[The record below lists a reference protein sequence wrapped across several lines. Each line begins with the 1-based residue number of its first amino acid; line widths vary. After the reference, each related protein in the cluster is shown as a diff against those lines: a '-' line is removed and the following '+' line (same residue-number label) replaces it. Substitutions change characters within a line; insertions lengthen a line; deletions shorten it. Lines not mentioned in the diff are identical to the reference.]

1 MNATSSM
8 SPADRLAEAEAEK
21 VSIEIEQL
29 KRPSYRRV
37 SFWTG
42 IVIPLVA
49 LTASI
54 ITGELTGF
62 FDDQL
67 ESLKN
72 QKTELKDQLEIAGTT
87 AQLLN
92 TNNTRLT
99 KENVVLTQVKEQLE
113 ADARQLRDD
122 AQAATKGLETVF
134 KDLNKLVGEKGQLF
148 SLVSETPMDD
158 DQSKQELLNRLSQ
171 HLNSIRATGTHL
183 DEVQKVLRKMNAASG

>member
-158 DQSKQELLNRLSQ
+158 DQAKQELLNRLSQ